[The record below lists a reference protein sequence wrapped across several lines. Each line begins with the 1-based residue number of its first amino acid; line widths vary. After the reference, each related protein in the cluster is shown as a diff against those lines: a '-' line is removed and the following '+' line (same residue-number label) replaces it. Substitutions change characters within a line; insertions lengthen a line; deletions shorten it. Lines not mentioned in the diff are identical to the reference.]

1 VVWILTIYPSYEA
14 VARLHEE
21 IVMITGGEQGFVSP
35 SNLAY
40 VLETAKDIGE
50 NLSEANAIVR
60 KSGYLLFNLVN
71 LHPFLDGNKRT
82 AFEVT
87 KDFLNLNGWK
97 FDPQEDDAFATLI
110 SISKGDSDAAT
121 TERWV
126 ARNLSK
132 GKEKQ

>member
-1 VVWILTIYPSYEA
+1 MSL
-14 VARLHEE
+14 
-21 IVMITGGEQGFVSP
+21 

-40 VLETAKDIGE
+40 ILETAKDIGE
-50 NLSEANAIVR
+50 KLSERDAILR
-60 KSGYLLFNLVN
+60 KSSYLLFNLVN

-97 FDPQEDDAFATLI
+97 FEPDDDDAFATLV
-110 SISKGDSDAAT
+110 SISKGDSDVET
-121 TERWV
+121 TERWI

-132 GKEKQ
+132 GKEKR

>member
-1 VVWILTIYPSYEA
+1 MGL
-14 VARLHEE
+14 
-21 IVMITGGEQGFVSP
+21 

-40 VLETAKDIGE
+40 ILESAKDIGE
-50 NLSEANAIVR
+50 NLPEGDAILR
-60 KSGYLLFNLVN
+60 KSSYLLFNLVN

-97 FDPQEDDAFATLI
+97 FEPDEDDVFATLI
-110 SISKGDSDAAT
+110 SISKGDSDWET
-121 TERWV
+121 TERWI

-132 GKEKQ
+132 GKEKR